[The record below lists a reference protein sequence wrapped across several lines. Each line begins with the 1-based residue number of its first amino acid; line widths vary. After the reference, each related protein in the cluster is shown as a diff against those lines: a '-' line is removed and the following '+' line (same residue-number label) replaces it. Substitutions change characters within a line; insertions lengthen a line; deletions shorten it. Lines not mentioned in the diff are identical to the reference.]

1 MDGAFEDAYNW
12 RKKLTS
18 YISDKYK
25 YHERTSLHTLNLL
38 QIFSLALRGGDPSE
52 NQLDQWAKL

>member
-18 YISDKYK
+18 YHSDKYK
-25 YHERTSLHTLNLL
+25 YHEM
-38 QIFSLALRGGDPSE
+38 
-52 NQLDQWAKL
+52 NQFAHSDCSANFLSGS